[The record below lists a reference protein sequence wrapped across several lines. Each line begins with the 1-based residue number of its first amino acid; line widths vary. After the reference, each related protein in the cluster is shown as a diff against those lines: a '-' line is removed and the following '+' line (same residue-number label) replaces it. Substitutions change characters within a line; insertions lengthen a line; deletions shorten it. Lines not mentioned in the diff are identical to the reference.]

1 MEMERILNDSEVL
14 IRQGWIEAASQIL
27 TDGRNLK
34 DETVVHGE
42 YLSRLVIERNL
53 EVSELRKGVVWAN
66 AHDREAVQ
74 LLRNISDQDL
84 AYADKLEVAAR
95 RLAHHSGRVALSN
108 VGSNSR
114 RAVYNVR
121 CYQLGYQAENTESI
135 LRINDNIGLR

>member
-1 MEMERILNDSEVL
+1 MERILDDSEVL

-34 DETVVHGE
+34 DEAVIHGE
-42 YLSRLVIERNL
+42 YLSRLVINSDL
-53 EVSELRKGVVWAN
+53 EVSDLRQGVAWAN
-66 AHDREAVQ
+66 AYDREAVQ
-74 LLRNISDQDL
+74 LLGNISDQDL
-84 AYADKLEVAAR
+84 AYGDMLEASAR

-114 RAVYNVR
+114 RAVFNVR